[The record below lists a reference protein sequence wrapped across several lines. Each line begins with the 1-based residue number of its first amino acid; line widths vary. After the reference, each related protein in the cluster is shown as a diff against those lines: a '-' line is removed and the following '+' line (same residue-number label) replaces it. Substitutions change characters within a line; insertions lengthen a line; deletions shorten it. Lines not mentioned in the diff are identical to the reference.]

1 MTAMEAGRF
10 SCCEIVRRESRD
22 PQAIGAS
29 RGLARW
35 AVSPALHVAMG
46 VTTGV
51 TTGVAMSCG

>member
-22 PQAIGAS
+22 PQAIG
-29 RGLARW
+29 LAGW